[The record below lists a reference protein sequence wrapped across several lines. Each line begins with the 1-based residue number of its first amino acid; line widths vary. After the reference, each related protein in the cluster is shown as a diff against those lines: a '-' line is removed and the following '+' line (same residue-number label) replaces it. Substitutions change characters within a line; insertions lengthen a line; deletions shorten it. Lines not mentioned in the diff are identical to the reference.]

1 MVCLSGFE
9 LYSRW
14 VPLEMERKNHHLF
27 QSLFVVA
34 SRIIC
39 TVWVQFSPGYIETAT
54 SKQRN
59 VWYLTK
65 RARPVCFECKYI
77 FLM

>member
-39 TVWVQFSPGYIETAT
+39 TVWVQFSPGYIETTT

-59 VWYLTK
+59 VWCLYKKSKTSL
-65 RARPVCFECKYI
+65 F
-77 FLM
+77 